1 MPPIALPDLCALCTV
16 GFSGEGEGR
25 DVERGTVP
33 RRTVTPDTAVVSSAE
48 PAAYERFHDRVRA
61 CEPGLFYDFIWWIS
75 VRPLLTLRR
84 VRVIDAHHVP
94 ASGAVILAPN
104 HTSYIDH
111 LLVAGV
117 SGRRLAFMAKS
128 ALFHGRTRF
137 VNWLGAFP
145 VVRGGH
151 DEASIQ
157 TALAVRERGGCLVM
171 YCEGTM
177 SRDGMP
183 RERAK
188 SGIGRLALAS
198 GAPVVPVGI
207 VGARR
212 NGPLSFPRVTM
223 RFGEPLQ
230 FERLEVSAR
239 ERDREI
245 ADEVL
250 AEIKLLHRSLL
261 DGGRAL
267 TRRPARTTGARWPG
281 LR

>member
-1 MPPIALPDLCALCTV
+1 
-16 GFSGEGEGR
+16 
-25 DVERGTVP
+25 VERGTLP
-33 RRTVTPDTAVVSSAE
+33 GQTVTADAAVVGSAE
-48 PAAYERFHDRVRA
+48 PAAYERFHERVRA
-61 CEPGLFYDFIWWIS
+61 RETGLFYDLCWWAS
-75 VRPLLTLRR
+75 VRPLLALRR
-84 VRVIDAHHVP
+84 VRAIDAHHVP

-117 SGRRLAFMAKS
+117 SGRRLSFMAKS
-128 ALFHGRTRF
+128 ALFDGPTRF

-145 VVRGGH
+145 VIRGGH
-151 DEASIQ
+151 DEASIA
-157 TALAVRERGGCLVM
+157 TALAVLERGGCLVM

-177 SRDGMP
+177 SRDGLP

-198 GAPVVPVGI
+198 GAPIVPVGI

-212 NGPLSFPRVTM
+212 NGPLSFPRVTI

-230 FERLEVSAR
+230 FERVEVGSR

-267 TRRPARTTGARWPG
+267 TRRPAKTTGAHWPG

>member
-1 MPPIALPDLCALCTV
+1 
-16 GFSGEGEGR
+16 
-25 DVERGTVP
+25 VERGTVP
-33 RRTVTPDTAVVSSAE
+33 GRTVTSDAMVVGSAE
-48 PAAYERFHDRVRA
+48 PAAYERFHERVRA
-61 CEPGLFYDFIWWIS
+61 RETGLFYDFLWWIS
-75 VRPLLTLRR
+75 VRPLLAARR
-84 VRVIDAHHVP
+84 VRAIDAHHVP

-117 SGRRLAFMAKS
+117 SGRRLSFMAKS
-128 ALFHGRTRF
+128 TLFDGPMRF

-145 VVRGGH
+145 VIRGAH

-157 TALAVRERGGCLVM
+157 TALAVLERGGSVVM

-177 SRDGMP
+177 SRDGIP
-183 RERAK
+183 RDRAK

-198 GAPVVPVGI
+198 GAPIVPVGI

-212 NGPLSFPRVTM
+212 EGPLSFPRVTM
-223 RFGEPLQ
+223 RFGAPLQ
-230 FERLEVSAR
+230 FGRVAASTRA
-239 ERDREI
+239 RDREV
-245 ADEVL
+245 ADAVL
-250 AEIKLLHRSLL
+250 VEIKRLRRALL

-267 TRRPARTTGARWPG
+267 TRRPAQTTGARWPG